1 MRASSSSSNSLTN
14 WLFSQYCPFVGESR
28 QPIRFIKVDL
38 PDPDGPMMATYSLRS
53 MRRFTPRKAC
63 TCCSEPMSYVFHKS
77 TVEIMDDSGAPDT
90 TGCDMFKTSAA
101 AIFLSWS
108 SGDKCPLPSDFD
120 PLRCCRLSIGR
131 ATPAKVTIPRLLL
144 FWVPYYLF

>member
-1 MRASSSSSNSLTN
+1 MRASSSSSNSLTS
-14 WLFSQYCPFVGESR
+14 WPFSQYWPFVGESR
-28 QPIRFIKVDL
+28 QPIRFIRVDL
-38 PDPDGPMMATYSLRS
+38 PDPDGPMMATYSLCS

-90 TGCDMFKTSAA
+90 TGCEIFKTSAA

-108 SGDKCPLPSDFD
+108 FGDKCPLPSDVRST
-120 PLRCCRLSIGR
+120 PCCRLSIGR
-131 ATPAKVTIPRLLL
+131 ATPAKVMTPRLLL
-144 FWVPYYLF
+144 FWEPYYLL